1 MIERENNGLPPE
13 LRDAARVLRE
23 TPPLNE
29 LWRQRLLREIE
40 TSPRPRLGAPSG
52 RWTFRPSTAIAAAL
66 ACLLVG
72 GASAMAVQRTFF
84 PTAAG
89 VDNRASK
96 TEHRIRFSLV
106 APNAAHVSLV
116 GDFNGWN
123 AGALPL
129 RRLSNGTWEVEV
141 PLAPGRY
148 AYSFVVD
155 GALARDP
162 AAPQAP
168 VDDFGGTNSVVM
180 VKGS

>member
-1 MIERENNGLPPE
+1 MIDREHNGLPPG
-13 LRDAARVLRE
+13 LRDATRVLRE
-23 TPPLNE
+23 TPPLND
-29 LWRQRLLREIE
+29 LWRQRLLRDIE
-40 TSPRPRLGAPSG
+40 TAPRPRVDASRG
-52 RWTFRPSTAIAAAL
+52 RWVFKPITAIAAGL
-66 ACLLVG
+66 ACLLLG
-72 GASAMAVQRTFF
+72 GAG
-84 PTAAG
+84 TAIVMRSTLQPVAG
-89 VDNRASK
+89 SEQPSVNVV
-96 TEHRIRFSLV
+96 RFSLD
-106 APNAAHVSLV
+106 APNASHVSLV

>member
-13 LRDAARVLRE
+13 LRDATRLLRE
-23 TPPLNE
+23 TPPLND

-40 TSPRPRLGAPSG
+40 ASPRPRVGAPG
-52 RWTFRPSTAIAAAL
+52 RWAFKPSTAIAAGL
-66 ACLLVG
+66 ACLLLG
-72 GASAMAVQRTFF
+72 GAGTALVMRSTLQ
-84 PTAAG
+84 PTAG
-89 VDNRASK
+89 SQQASVNVV
-96 TEHRIRFSLV
+96 RFSLM
-106 APNAAHVSLV
+106 APQAQHVSLV

-129 RRLSNGTWEVEV
+129 RRLSNGTWEVAV

-162 AAPQAP
+162 SAPQAP